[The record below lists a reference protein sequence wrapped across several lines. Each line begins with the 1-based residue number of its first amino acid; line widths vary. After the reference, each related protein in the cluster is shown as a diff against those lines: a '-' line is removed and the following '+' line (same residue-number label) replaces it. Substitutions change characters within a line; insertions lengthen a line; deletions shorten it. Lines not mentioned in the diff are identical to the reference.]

1 MSRFGLIFAAIAAA
15 ALMASPAS
23 ATRIKDIAS
32 IDGVRPNQMI
42 GFGLVGG
49 LLGTGDDPKN
59 AVYTPEAISGMLSQ
73 FGFHVAPET
82 INLKNF
88 AAVAVTADMPAY
100 IRSGDRLDITVSSI
114 GSAKS
119 IEGGILYRTLIY
131 GHDGNI
137 YAVAQ
142 GPVSLGDFV
151 GQTGGGGAK
160 KHTTV
165 GRVVG
170 GAIVEREI
178 PSTVLKDDGTIRIN
192 LHRPD
197 FTTAQ
202 NITARLQKIYGPGA
216 AMAQDAG
223 SVMVRVPEYYRTDLV
238 PFIAAIESLDVD
250 GDSPAKVVINQRTG
264 TVVMG
269 GDVQILPIAI
279 AHGSLSISVGR
290 GGQVSADAGGAVE
303 LPEEQEGAGA
313 RQDGEIE
320 SFVRVNARDVVSGL
334 NRMGVAPRDIVAI
347 FEAMSAAGALM
358 GALEVI

>member
-1 MSRFGLIFAAIAAA
+1 MQRFLLLLVALFILSVLNTAAY
-15 ALMASPAS
+15 

-88 AAVAVTADMPAY
+88 AAVAVTVDMPAF
-100 IRSGDRLDITVSSI
+100 IRSGDRLDVTVSSI

-131 GHDGNI
+131 GHDNNI

-151 GQTGGGGAK
+151 GQTGGGAK

-178 PSTVLKDDGTIRIN
+178 PSTVLKEDGTIRIN

-197 FTTAQ
+197 YTTAQ
-202 NITARLQKIYGPGA
+202 NITVKLQKIYGSGA
-216 AMAQDAG
+216 AMASDAG
-223 SVMVRVPEYYRTDLV
+223 SVAVRVPEYYRYDLV
-238 PFIAAIESLDVD
+238 PFIAAIESFEIE
-250 GDSPAKVVINQRTG
+250 GDAPAKVVINQRTG

-269 GDVQILPIAI
+269 GDVQILPIAV

-290 GGQVSADAGGAVE
+290 AGAVSAGGGAVE
-303 LPEEQEGAGA
+303 LPEEASAGA
-313 RQDGEIE
+313 SGADGPKEK
-320 SFVRVNARDVVSGL
+320 FVRVNAKDVVAGL
-334 NRMGVAPRDIVAI
+334 NKLGVSPRDIVAI

-358 GALEVI
+358 GTLEVI

>member
-1 MSRFGLIFAAIAAA
+1 MHRYILLLA
-15 ALMASPAS
+15 ALLLIAILESPAN

-88 AAVAVTADMPAY
+88 AAVAVTVDMPAF
-100 IRSGDRLDITVSSI
+100 IRSGDRLDVTVSSI

-131 GHDGNI
+131 GHDNNI

-178 PSTVLKDDGTIRIN
+178 PSTVLKEDGTIRIN

-197 FTTAQ
+197 YTTAQ
-202 NITARLQKIYGPGA
+202 NITVKLQKIYGSGA
-216 AMAQDAG
+216 AMASDAG
-223 SVMVRVPEYYRTDLV
+223 SVAVRVPEYYRYDLV
-238 PFIAAIESLDVD
+238 PFIAAIESFEIE
-250 GDSPAKVVINQRTG
+250 GDAPAKVVINQRTG

-269 GDVQILPIAI
+269 GDVQILPIAV

-290 GGQVSADAGGAVE
+290 TGGVSASGGAVE
-303 LPEEQEGAGA
+303 LPEEGSTNAGGA
-313 RQDGEIE
+313 DGPKEK
-320 SFVRVNARDVVSGL
+320 FVRVNAKDVVGGL
-334 NRMGVAPRDIVAI
+334 NKLGVAPRDIVAI

-358 GALEVI
+358 GTLEVI

>member
-1 MSRFGLIFAAIAAA
+1 MQRFLFLLV
-15 ALMASPAS
+15 ALLVVSVLETPAY

-32 IDGVRPNQMI
+32 IDGVRPNQLI

-59 AVYTPEAISGMLSQ
+59 AIYTPEAISGMLSQ

-82 INLKNF
+82 IKLKNF
-88 AAVAVTADMPAY
+88 AAVAVTVDMPAF
-100 IRSGDRLDITVSSI
+100 IRSGDRLDVTVSSI

-131 GHDGNI
+131 GHDNNI

-151 GQTGGGGAK
+151 GQSTGGGAK

-178 PSTVLKDDGTIRIN
+178 PSTVLKEDGTIRIN

-197 FTTAQ
+197 YTTAQ
-202 NITARLQKIYGPGA
+202 NITAKLQKIYGPGA
-216 AMAQDAG
+216 AMAADAG
-223 SVMVRVPEYYRTDLV
+223 SVAVRVPEYFRYDLV
-238 PFIAAIESLDVD
+238 PFIAAIESFEIE
-250 GDSPAKVVINQRTG
+250 GDAPAKVVINQRTG
-264 TVVMG
+264 TIVLG
-269 GDVQILPIAI
+269 GDVQILPIAV

-290 GGQVSADAGGAVE
+290 AGAVSAGGGAVE
-303 LPEEQEGAGA
+303 LPEAENQSA
-313 RQDGEIE
+313 RDVDGPKE
-320 SFVRVNARDVVSGL
+320 SFVRVNAKDVVSGL
-334 NRMGVAPRDIVAI
+334 NKLGVAPRDIVAI

-358 GALEVI
+358 GTLEVI